1 MSAFYLKIIA
11 VAAMLVDHIGMI
23 FFDNLFIFRAIG
35 RISFPIFAFLISVG
49 FTHTSDI
56 KKYLLRL
63 FALALLS
70 ELPFD
75 LALYGSA
82 LHFNSQNVFFT
93 LFLGLLSLHLYERFP
108 CNIPY
113 QPLLCALI
121 AFLFRSDYSFLGVL
135 LIFSFRYLKA
145 DQNKNTVSP
154 LTLLTA
160 FTLAQILLSAPY
172 LFGIKNTSVIISYI
186 LLQLFTLLSVPIISS
201 YNYSRGANCKYF
213 FYLFYPL
220 HLLILFLISL
230 SVF

>member
-23 FFDNLFIFRAIG
+23 FFDNLFIFRAVG
-35 RISFPIFAFLISVG
+35 RISFPIFAFLIFNG
-49 FTHTSDI
+49 FKHTSDI

-63 FALALLS
+63 FVLALLS

-113 QPLLCALI
+113 QPFLCALI
-121 AFLFRSDYSFLGVL
+121 AFLTRSDYSFLGVL
-135 LIFSFRYLKA
+135 LIFSFRYLKT
-145 DQNKNTVSP
+145 DKKNTVS
-154 LTLLTA
+154 LLALLTA
-160 FTLAQILLSAPY
+160 FTLAQILLNAPSLIGTKNIY
-172 LFGIKNTSVIISYI
+172 TLFSYI
-186 LLQLFTLLSVPIISS
+186 LLQLFTLLSAPLISS
-201 YNYSRGANCKYF
+201 YNLSRGASCKYF

-220 HLLILFLISL
+220 HLLILFFISSL
-230 SVF
+230 FF